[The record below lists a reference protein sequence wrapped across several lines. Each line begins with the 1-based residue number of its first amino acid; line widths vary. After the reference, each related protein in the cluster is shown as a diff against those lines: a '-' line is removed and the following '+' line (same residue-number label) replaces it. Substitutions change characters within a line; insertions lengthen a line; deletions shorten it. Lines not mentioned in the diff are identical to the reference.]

1 MTARR
6 AGLVALAVTLSW
18 PGWASAALETV
29 LQDDANLI
37 HRPTEQVRASMQRI
51 RALGVDRVR
60 LTANWSALTRDGDAR
75 LRPKGF
81 DAADPAAY
89 EQARWRGLDQAVAL
103 ARESGLQVL
112 VDIGFWAPRWATTD
126 GPGGQARS
134 NVRSAAFADFAV
146 AVAERYSGRFIPA
159 PDATALTP
167 PQDQTFLEALL
178 GGGQPPVVPPPPPPG
193 PLDRVEQFAL
203 WNEPNHP
210 GLLLPQWL
218 GRGRDARP
226 ASPAIYGRMLRAA
239 YPVAKRARPDATFL
253 VGNTS
258 SIGDQG
264 LSAVPPLLFIR
275 ELACV
280 NRALR
285 PLQSGACASFT
296 QVPGDGWAHHPYNR
310 NLRPDS
316 RSLRA
321 APDDVMVGD
330 LHRLSRLMR
339 RMVEM
344 GRVAPALRRIHLT
357 EFGFETREIGSRPRV
372 SFDDQGRWL
381 TWAEYLSDRVPGVV
395 SFAQFLLRD
404 QPPAPVRVSD
414 SFGRPFGQYYTGLQT
429 TEGVDKPA
437 AKSFTAGL
445 FADRRRDGT
454 DLLWGRLRL
463 GAGPRDIGIERRRR
477 DGRWEPL
484 MEFRVDGQETF
495 TRIVRARTAARY
507 RLRWSLP
514 DGTATTGLVIAPR

>member
-1 MTARR
+1 MRGAWLLVVAATLAWP
-6 AGLVALAVTLSW
+6 AGA
-18 PGWASAALETV
+18 GAALETV

-51 RALGVDRVR
+51 RALGIDRVR
-60 LTANWSALTRDGDAR
+60 LTANWSVLTRDGDAR
-75 LRPKGF
+75 LQPEGF

-103 ARESGLQVL
+103 AHESGLRVL
-112 VDIGFWAPRWATTD
+112 LDIGFWAPRWATTD
-126 GPGGQARS
+126 GPGGRARS

-146 AVAERYSGRFIPA
+146 AVAERYSGRFAPA
-159 PDATALTP
+159 PDATTPTPP

-178 GGGQPPVVPPPPPPG
+178 GGGEPPAVPPPPPPG

-218 GRGRDARP
+218 GRGRDARA
-226 ASPAIYGRMLRAA
+226 ASPAIYGRMIRAA
-239 YPVAKRARPDATFL
+239 YPAAKRARPDAAFL
-253 VGNTS
+253 IGNTS
-258 SIGDQG
+258 STGDIGR
-264 LSAVPPLLFIR
+264 SAVPPLRFIR

-285 PLQSGACASFT
+285 PLRTGPCAAFT
-296 QVPGDGWAHHPYNR
+296 RVPGDGWAHHPYNR
-310 NLRPDS
+310 NQRPDT
-316 RSLRA
+316 RSPHF
-321 APDDVMVGD
+321 APDDVLVGD
-330 LHRLSRLMR
+330 LGRLSRLLR
-339 RMVEM
+339 RLVAK
-344 GRVAPALRRIHLT
+344 GRVAPGLRRIHLT
-357 EFGFETREIGSRPRV
+357 EFGFETRKIGSRPKV

-404 QPPAPVRVSD
+404 QPPAPIRVSD
-414 SFGRPFGQYYTGLQT
+414 STNRPFGQYYTGLQT

-437 AKSFTAGL
+437 AKTFTAGL

-463 GAGPRDIGIERRRR
+463 GAGPRDIAIERRRR
-477 DGRWEPL
+477 DGRWVAL
-484 MEFRVDGQETF
+484 KALRIDGQQAF
-495 TRIVRARTAARY
+495 TRIVRARPAARY

-514 DGTATTGLVIAPR
+514 DGTTTTGVVISPR